1 MVGRL
6 LLSLTSKVEMA
17 VSPGSHL
24 FAKQT
29 FVLLWMLMLML
40 MLMLMRLWSGLL
52 SVSVEFV
59 VWWRILLSFDSSIA
73 AEDK

>member
-6 LLSLTSKVEMA
+6 LLSLTSKEEMA

-24 FAKQT
+24 FAKRT
-29 FVLLWMLMLML
+29 FVLLWML

-52 SVSVEFV
+52 SVSVEFI

>member
-6 LLSLTSKVEMA
+6 LLSLTSKEEMA

-40 MLMLMRLWSGLL
+40 MRLWSGLL
-52 SVSVEFV
+52 SVSVEFI
-59 VWWRILLSFDSSIA
+59 VWWRILLSFDCSIA
-73 AEDK
+73 TEDK